1 MAILVEAI
9 SVVVQAEAILYKFQG
24 GWDAFKEIVPNKT
37 LRADGE
43 IAGVGFMTPVD
54 VESFIKRL
62 KKSGLIFL
70 QDDMSLDITVVDQM
84 RGPTM
89 KCEWLE
95 FGHADWDGKGHR
107 IAACRIV
114 DTDVR
119 QIVTP
124 PDWVYEKSLSAS
136 FGFQPTEHEQEGLK
150 FLRHED
156 GVDIYI
162 NALTGKEVYVGR
174 TGET

>member
-1 MAILVEAI
+1 MAILIEAI
-9 SVVVQAEAILYKFQG
+9 SVVVRADAILKKFSG
-24 GWDAFKEIVPNKT
+24 GWDAFKQIVPNKT

-43 IAGVGFMTPVD
+43 IAAVGFMTPVD
-54 VESFIKRL
+54 VQSFINRL
-62 KKSGLIFL
+62 KKNGLIFL
-70 QDDMSLDITVVDQM
+70 HNHESMDIAVVDQM
-84 RGPTM
+84 RGPTV
-89 KCEWLE
+89 KCNWLE
-95 FGHADWDGKGHR
+95 FGHADWDGEGHR